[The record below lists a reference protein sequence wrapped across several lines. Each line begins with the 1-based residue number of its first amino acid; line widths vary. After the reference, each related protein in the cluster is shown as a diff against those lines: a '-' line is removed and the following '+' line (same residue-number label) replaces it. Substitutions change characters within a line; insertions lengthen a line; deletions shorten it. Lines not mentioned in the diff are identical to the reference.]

1 METSKFTPD
10 DRRNTI
16 RNHLTLRGSIRVEEL
31 AKDLGVSI
39 ATVRRDL
46 AILEHEGFV
55 QRTHGGAIVDTPRG
69 ADQAFSLREL
79 TDQPAKRS
87 IARAA
92 AGLLNDERTV
102 FLNDGTTVLALA
114 RELVTRDV
122 QMTVA
127 TCGINIAS
135 TLSENANIN
144 TFLTGGLVRHKTLGT
159 TGGFV
164 EQMLSGMWADVAFIA
179 AEGLDAVDGMTF
191 SHEEDA
197 RIAAMMSK
205 RAGKTVAL
213 ATARKL
219 STHDFFTGVTPAQI
233 DLLISD
239 CEDEVVLAPF
249 VAAGIKIL
257 ISRTETTGAEIKD
270 ITAA

>member
-1 METSKFTPD
+1 METTKFTPD

-16 RNHLTLRGSIRVEEL
+16 RNRLTLRGSIRVEEL
-31 AKDLGVSI
+31 ARELDVSI

-55 QRTHGGAIVDTPRG
+55 QRTHGGAMVDTPRG

-79 TDQPAKRS
+79 TDQTAKRA

-92 AGLLNDERTV
+92 AGLLHDERTL
-102 FLNDGTTVLALA
+102 FLNDGTTMLALA
-114 RELVTRDV
+114 RELVTRDGSL
-122 QMTVA
+122 TVA

-135 TLSENANIN
+135 TLSENANIQA
-144 TFLTGGLVRHKTLGT
+144 FLTGGLVRHKTLGT

-164 EQMLSGMWADVAFIA
+164 EQMLSVMWADIAFIA
-179 AEGLDAVDGMTF
+179 AESLDARDGMTF

-213 ATARKL
+213 VTARKL
-219 STHDFFTGVTPAQI
+219 SAHDVFTAVKPGQI
-233 DLLISD
+233 DLLITD
-239 CEDEVVLAPF
+239 CDEASILAPF
-249 VAAGIKIL
+249 EVAGVKVL
-257 ISRTETTGAEIKD
+257 IARTEASGAEIKD